1 MVIIG
6 GSAVDASQRR
16 GIRMEGRLLS
26 GMRPNAAR
34 QAEAVELRDQD
45 AEAREMS
52 TDDEDYSTLNH
63 PLSRSEMADP
73 RYYPLFRLS
82 KQVKIKSADNTHS
95 SQPETESG
103 A

>member
-1 MVIIG
+1 
-6 GSAVDASQRR
+6 
-16 GIRMEGRLLS
+16 MEGKLLS

-63 PLSRSEMADP
+63 LPLSRSEMADP

-82 KQVKIKSADNTHS
+82 KQVKTKSADNTYS